1 MKWYN
6 MKNKNIRNQMV
17 VFNYSSYHL
26 KLSRISIVSDTPKIP
41 SKSSHLKKI
50 AKFSYPKKIPESNIS
65 SPPKSFGHLRY
76 LKSGVPTPWS
86 PLCECEIKLD
96 HYTGEYVPYSL
107 RTVCGFLD
115 VL

>member
-1 MKWYN
+1 
-6 MKNKNIRNQMV
+6 MV

-65 SPPKSFGHLRY
+65 SPQNPSVISVTWNPEYPPPEAPFV
-76 LKSGVPTPWS
+76 SV
-86 PLCECEIKLD
+86 KL
-96 HYTGEYVPYSL
+96 S
-107 RTVCGFLD
+107 
-115 VL
+115 